1 MSNVPIIS
9 ICQLLFIFFHQ
20 KKFPK
25 SNDEFFS
32 QMNDIVPGMKDL
44 QIPLV
49 SSFRRFWPIMKNDTA
64 VITQIMPT
72 LKEIINATVNNL
84 NTTDDDFIKWGKS
97 LLSKESPL
105 YNHIQLWINA
115 IKESPNQELIEKM
128 QLLNMDKIKAYLED
142 YQMDMLKEIITWVQ
156 SVVVMLTGFGGS
168 ADDGLGEWFR
178 GVLEN
183 FNNKFIEKFTFG
195 THPNDSV

>member
-1 MSNVPIIS
+1 ME
-9 ICQLLFIFFHQ
+9 
-20 KKFPK
+20 KKQFPK

-105 YNHIQLWINA
+105 YNHIQLWIN
-115 IKESPNQELIEKM
+115 
-128 QLLNMDKIKAYLED
+128 
-142 YQMDMLKEIITWVQ
+142 IITASYYITQ
-156 SVVVMLTGFGGS
+156 HHTTSHT
-168 ADDGLGEWFR
+168 
-178 GVLEN
+178 
-183 FNNKFIEKFTFG
+183 
-195 THPNDSV
+195 

>member
-1 MSNVPIIS
+1 
-9 ICQLLFIFFHQ
+9 
-20 KKFPK
+20 
-25 SNDEFFS
+25 
-32 QMNDIVPGMKDL
+32 MNDIVPGMKDL

-97 LLSKESPL
+97 LLGKESPL
-105 YNHIQLWINA
+105 HNHIQLWINA

-156 SVVVMLTGFGGS
+156 SVVVMITGFGGS